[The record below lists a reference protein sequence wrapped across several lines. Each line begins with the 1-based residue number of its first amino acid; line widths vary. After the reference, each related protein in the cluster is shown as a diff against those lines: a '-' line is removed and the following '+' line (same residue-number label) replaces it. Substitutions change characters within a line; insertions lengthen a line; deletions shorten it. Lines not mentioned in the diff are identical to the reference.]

1 METNGLPVC
10 TKCER
15 VNRYTVIFRDKLTAR
30 TFYGNMTLEENVYS
44 QGYGSAAPAGR
55 RQDRAA
61 AASVGR
67 ELQQRFHARLGEGK

>member
-10 TKCER
+10 TKYER

-44 QGYGSAAPAGR
+44 QGLRISGPSRKEAGSSGCGQCWPG
-55 RQDRAA
+55 AA
-61 AASVGR
+61 AEISCSSGR
-67 ELQQRFHARLGEGK
+67 G